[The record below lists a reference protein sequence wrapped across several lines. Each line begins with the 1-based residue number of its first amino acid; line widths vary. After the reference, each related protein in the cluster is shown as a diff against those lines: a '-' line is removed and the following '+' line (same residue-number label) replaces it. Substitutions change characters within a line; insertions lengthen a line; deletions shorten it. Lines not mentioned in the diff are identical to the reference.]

1 MSHHTAEAWL
11 KDNPGLG
18 GLSLPGAGK
27 LEEKPQPKSKPT
39 ETGQSTA
46 TWLEDPREIYFK
58 DSAISFFNKQDRDYY
73 QKELALQTTRAG
85 RKRPGEEGFI
95 GPSTGPDNIKFDL
108 PDDPTDAKRYVPTSA
123 ELEALHSAGLL
134 LDPNTQMPLYPLTNA
149 SSEFKRKISGQ
160 MQNPLLAAGGLA
172 GGVIFGAS
180 EEFGKQVRF
189 GLEQTFTKEGRM
201 YGDRKRDEFVN
212 AVALKE
218 AELGRSLDFYERRI
232 LFDETFDVPG
242 IDTPLGELSFR
253 TPVELIAE
261 MALPATIL
269 DKAFGLGFKGL
280 YRGFKTVG
288 GETYYGL
295 RQTNV
300 PGAVQDKAQI
310 VPAPEK
316 NPFNFPEVKVELTKS
331 ESLYSSLK
339 EMVGFTITKYDDLLD
354 QIGDIIV
361 DTKSRAESLGNA
373 MSADLDFRIRRDFF
387 LNDSGQVPGVP
398 KVDGAQPTISDIA
411 ADYERYKPHLNER
424 QRQVMEEIRDRLAP
438 LRESLDQFNVRI
450 GQRLDIQE
458 GGFYIPR
465 GQAFTPEQILGEV
478 PATGKRQGFKKRAS
492 EPSQGA
498 GIEDDKL
505 TYVPFSDTIKSY
517 VNAVGAESA
526 NQYIA
531 KVLNNAKMPDG
542 KLMSSTEKARLMEH
556 PVYIKVQ
563 NLLKE
568 KKKTRKKLVATS
580 VRNKI
585 LQKVAR
591 TANRTAE
598 KNAERHQNEMRRVE
612 EYTGSSEQRAV
623 GARVERSKNRYEDFS
638 GAYNVADIKL
648 ARKIGREAKNDSR
661 KMIKK
666 IQATIQELRSMDSKY
681 KNVDNKLYKKTLKLQ
696 ELLDEYDQLAQSA
709 NESVQKLD
717 VPKEVKE
724 TVEEVTQEVSEE
736 AQKEIDETIRQINEL
751 NKGASGYIEVD
762 GRGRFENKVGMPNDP
777 LITGKY
783 IVNDNNIMFPIIGK
797 VARKIA
803 LTAEEFELFE
813 QYRSTV
819 DLVLKAQPG
828 NPNGPIRKE
837 QLDLAGEPILQDPVG
852 FEDEFGQVV
861 LAGDAE
867 AAARQ
872 AEFLDSA
879 GEQYENLLNKIDEI
893 NEGTDELFDAIGPL
907 SEKLDNIKFAK
918 GLYEGLDAVFQKQ
931 ERAQRNA
938 VEQQIR
944 MSAEKRRLKNEHTLV
959 TREQARLDK
968 LLSNVKEKDIKRIQ
982 KQIEIE
988 HGQAAKV
995 SDNAI
1000 KALFNMHSAKVAKRA
1015 VDDEYN
1021 ELADE
1026 YNSVLLEESTPP
1038 TGYLAGRES
1047 RIKQMTGTDYPA
1059 ELIFQINKIIEKQG
1073 GIKGPGTGI
1082 LKAVQWHSG
1091 LYRSLRATLDDSA
1104 PTIHGLLQLFN
1115 NPTLAGKAFVWHWRA
1130 WGNGGE
1136 ELLGNYI
1143 SKFNKEAKA
1152 KNLLTTD
1159 EWSALGLRIGGADTE
1174 FTIGKQAFTR
1184 GLQKVRGIKQAN
1196 MAFGYYGDRL
1206 RMDWANDMLEQFMRE
1221 GRTLDEIMNGDL
1233 GKQIVDGV
1241 NTATGYANK
1250 RFGAELGEI
1259 LTFAPRF
1266 FQARLNNIART
1277 VKGTA
1282 KDPLG
1287 ALVDA
1292 VPGAEAV
1299 GRQILQTDKVALPR
1313 FATATPQERIARRA
1327 MLRLISQGTLLTVG
1341 INTALGNETD
1351 FDILKK
1357 DSKGE
1362 WVYNSNFMRIRF
1374 AGRDWSIFGTYD
1386 SILRLLIM
1394 SGAALTDDNLG
1405 NEFQGLRGI
1414 ASGPVSLAWDLLSGE
1429 TFEQTEPKAGWT
1441 STDTGYMPVDGLTP
1455 YIGYLIES
1463 HLPFAFDQIP
1473 DVAEQVNQGDVK
1485 GALAMAAG
1493 EFMGAKSSPLG
1504 YRDLLNEISK
1514 EKVAAGIPS
1523 PTRSVDGIGWDPENL
1538 SKAEERII
1546 KEDPRMKDILEE
1558 FDARNPTELGTAFE
1572 RLELNFTN
1580 LENNLIEAMRKDA
1593 SGKELANQIS
1603 ELKSRRAETYELFVD
1618 NNKELLDEIKT
1629 EEGDLN
1635 RADYWAQLYYNT
1647 QLETY
1652 PENGFMDFEKF
1663 ETEREKI
1670 ISDAIAENPL
1680 YGKYITGSGANTFR
1694 GTRYKNEEVRSL
1706 IEEYDNDI
1714 QEMKQYW
1721 DISLRTAKHFGY
1733 EEEYREYLLSKNP
1746 VEYKKSGKH
1755 KDIIKA
1761 LEKEIRKQKDH
1772 LRLTNPRLEAL
1783 LYKWGTI
1790 QTPINPTVMRMRE
1803 ALVADAEGGDVNTM
1817 DIQKLIDQALR

>member
-46 TWLEDPREIYFK
+46 TWLEDPKGIYFK

-73 QKELALQTTRAG
+73 QKELALQTSRAG

-108 PDDPTDAKRYVPTSA
+108 PDDPTDPKRYVPTSA
-123 ELEALHSAGLL
+123 ELEALHTAGLL
-134 LDPNTQMPLYPLTNA
+134 IDPNTQMPLYPLTNA

-160 MQNPLLAAGGLA
+160 IQNPLLAAGAMA
-172 GGVIFGAS
+172 GEVVFGAS
-180 EEFGKQVRF
+180 EEFGKGVRY
-189 GLEQTFTKEGRM
+189 GLEHTFTKGGRQ
-201 YGDRKRDEFVN
+201 YGDRKREEFVN

-242 IDTPLGELSFR
+242 IDTPLGKLSFR
-253 TPVELIAE
+253 TPVELAAE

-288 GETYYGL
+288 GEAYYGL
-295 RQTNV
+295 RKTNV
-300 PGAVQDKAQI
+300 AGAVQDQAQI
-310 VPAPEK
+310 VPPPEK
-316 NPFNFPEVKVELTKS
+316 NPFNLPEVKVELTKS

-339 EMVGFTITKYDDLLD
+339 EMVGMEVTIYDDLMD

-361 DTKSRAESLGNA
+361 DTKSVAESLGNA

-387 LNDSGQVPGVP
+387 LNDKGQVPGVP

-465 GQAFTPEQILGEV
+465 GQAFTVRQITGEV
-478 PATGKRQGFKKRAS
+478 AATGKRQSFKQKAS

-498 GIEDDKL
+498 GIEDNL
-505 TYVPFSDTIKSY
+505 TYVPFADTIKSY
-517 VNAVGAESA
+517 VKAVGDEAA
-526 NQYIA
+526 NQYIT

-542 KLMSSTEKARLMEH
+542 TPLSSTAKARLMNN
-556 PVYIKVQ
+556 PVYVKVQ

-568 KKKTRKKLVATS
+568 QKKKRKKLVATT
-580 VRNKI
+580 VKNKI
-585 LQKVAR
+585 LQRVAR
-591 TANRTAE
+591 AANRTAE
-598 KNAERHQNEMRRVE
+598 KNAERHQNEIRRVE
-612 EYTGSSEQRAV
+612 QYTGSTEQRAV

-648 ARKIGREAKNDSR
+648 ARKIGRDAKNDSR

-666 IQATIQELRSMDSKY
+666 IQSTIEELRSIDSKY

-709 NESVQKLD
+709 NESVKKLD

-736 AQKEIDETIRQINEL
+736 AQKEIDETLRQVSQLQKEAT
-751 NKGASGYIEVD
+751 GAIEVEGGGVRYESRPGD
-762 GRGRFENKVGMPNDP
+762 PPDP
-777 LITGKY
+777 LRMREY
-783 IVNDNNIMFPIIGK
+783 IVNERNLLVPIMGKII
-797 VARKIA
+797 RKIA
-803 LTAEEFELFE
+803 LTSEEFEMFE
-813 QYRSTV
+813 QYKSAVEIFART
-819 DLVLKAQPG
+819 QPN
-828 NPNGPIRKE
+828 NPNVQVRQK
-837 QLDLAGEPILQDPVG
+837 QLELVGEPTLQDPVG
-852 FEDEFGQVV
+852 FEDEFGDVV
-861 LAGDAE
+861 LAADAE

-907 SEKLDNIKFAK
+907 AEKLDNLKFAK
-918 GLYEGLDAVFQKQ
+918 GLYEGLDAMFQKQ

-944 MSAEKRRLKNEHTLV
+944 MTAEKRRLKNEHTLV

-1015 VDDEYN
+1015 IDEEYN

-1026 YNSVLLEESTPP
+1026 YSRVLSEESKTPE
-1038 TGYLAGRES
+1038 GYLRGSES

-1059 ELIFQINKIIEKQG
+1059 ELIRQINKIMEQQG
-1073 GIKGPGTGI
+1073 GVKGPGTGI
-1082 LKAVQWHSG
+1082 LKAIQWHSG

-1184 GLQKVRGIKQAN
+1184 KLQKVRGIKQAN

-1206 RMDWANDMLEQFMRE
+1206 RMDWANDLLEQYMKE
-1221 GRTLDEIMNGDL
+1221 GRTLDEIMNSDL

-1277 VKGTA
+1277 AKGTI

-1357 DSKGE
+1357 DSKGD

-1374 AGRDWSIFGTYD
+1374 ADRDWSIFGTYD
-1386 SILRLLIM
+1386 SIIRLLIM
-1394 SGAALTDDNLG
+1394 SGVALTDDNLG

-1429 TFEQTEPKAGWT
+1429 TFEQTEPKAGW
-1441 STDTGYMPVDGLTP
+1441 SATDTGFMPVDGLTP

-1504 YRDLLNEISK
+1504 YRDLLQEISK

-1546 KEDPRMKDILEE
+1546 KEDPRMKDILEQ
-1558 FDARNPTELGTAFE
+1558 FDVRNPTELGTAFE
-1572 RLELNFTN
+1572 NLEINFTN

-1647 QLETY
+1647 ELETY

-1680 YGKYITGSGANTFR
+1680 YGKYITGSGPNTFR

-1761 LEKEIRKQKDH
+1761 LEKDIRKQKDH

-1783 LYKWGTI
+1783 LYKWGSIT
-1790 QTPINPTVMRMRE
+1790 TPINPTVMRMRE

-1817 DIQKLIDQALR
+1817 DIQRLINQALR

>member
-46 TWLEDPREIYFK
+46 TWLEDPKGIYFK

-73 QKELALQTTRAG
+73 QKELALQTSRAG

-108 PDDPTDAKRYVPTSA
+108 PDDPTDPKRYVPTSA
-123 ELEALHSAGLL
+123 ELEALHTAGLL
-134 LDPNTQMPLYPLTNA
+134 IDPNTQMPLYPLTNA

-160 MQNPLLAAGGLA
+160 IQNPLLAAGAMA
-172 GGVIFGAS
+172 GEVVFGAA

-189 GLEQTFTKEGRM
+189 GLEHTFTKEGRQ
-201 YGDRKRDEFVN
+201 YGDRKREEYVN

-242 IDTPLGELSFR
+242 IDTPLGKLSFR
-253 TPVELIAE
+253 TPVELAAE
-261 MALPATIL
+261 MALPGTIL

-288 GETYYGL
+288 GEAYYGL
-295 RQTNV
+295 RKTNV
-300 PGAVQDKAQI
+300 AGAVQDQAQI
-310 VPAPEK
+310 VPPPEK
-316 NPFNFPEVKVELTKS
+316 NPFNLPEVKVELTKS

-339 EMVGFTITKYDDLLD
+339 EMVGMEVTIYDDLMD

-361 DTKSRAESLGNA
+361 DTKSVAESLGNA

-387 LNDSGQVPGVP
+387 LNDKGQVPGVP

-465 GQAFTPEQILGEV
+465 GQAFTVRQITGEV
-478 PATGKRQGFKKRAS
+478 AATGKRQSFKQKAS

-498 GIEDDKL
+498 GIEDNL
-505 TYVPFSDTIKSY
+505 TYVPFADTIKSY
-517 VNAVGAESA
+517 VKAVGDEAA
-526 NQYIA
+526 NQYIT

-542 KLMSSTEKARLMEH
+542 TPLSSTAKARLMNN
-556 PVYIKVQ
+556 PVYVKVQ

-568 KKKTRKKLVATS
+568 QKKKRKKLVATT
-580 VRNKI
+580 VKNKI
-585 LQKVAR
+585 LQRVAR
-591 TANRTAE
+591 AANRTAE
-598 KNAERHQNEMRRVE
+598 KNAERHQNEIRRVE
-612 EYTGSSEQRAV
+612 QYTGSTEQRAV

-648 ARKIGREAKNDSR
+648 ARKIGRDAKNDSR

-666 IQATIQELRSMDSKY
+666 IQSTIEELRSIDSKY

-709 NESVQKLD
+709 NESVKKLD

-736 AQKEIDETIRQINEL
+736 AQKEIDETLRQVSQLQKEAT
-751 NKGASGYIEVD
+751 GAIEVEGGGVRYESRPGD
-762 GRGRFENKVGMPNDP
+762 PPDP
-777 LITGKY
+777 LRRPEY
-783 IVNDNNIMFPIIGK
+783 IVNERNLLTPIMGKII
-797 VARKIA
+797 RKIA
-803 LTAEEFELFE
+803 LTSEEFEMFE
-813 QYRSTV
+813 QYKSAVEIFAKT
-819 DLVLKAQPG
+819 QPN
-828 NPNGPIRKE
+828 NPNVQVRQK
-837 QLDLAGEPILQDPVG
+837 QLELVGEPTLQDPVG
-852 FEDEFGQVV
+852 FEDEFGDVV
-861 LAGDAE
+861 LAADAE

-907 SEKLDNIKFAK
+907 AEKLDNLKFAK
-918 GLYEGLDAVFQKQ
+918 GLYEGLDAMFQKQ

-944 MSAEKRRLKNEHTLV
+944 MTAEKRRLKNEHTLV

-1015 VDDEYN
+1015 IDEEYN

-1026 YNSVLLEESTPP
+1026 YSRVLIEESKTPE
-1038 TGYLAGRES
+1038 GYLRGSES

-1059 ELIFQINKIIEKQG
+1059 ELIRQINKIMEQQG
-1073 GIKGPGTGI
+1073 GVKGPGTGI
-1082 LKAVQWHSG
+1082 LKAIQWHSG

-1174 FTIGKQAFTR
+1174 FTIGKQALTR
-1184 GLQKVRGIKQAN
+1184 KLQKVRGIKQAN

-1206 RMDWANDMLEQFMRE
+1206 RMDWANDLLEQYMKE
-1221 GRTLDEIMNGDL
+1221 GRTLDEIMNSDL

-1277 VKGTA
+1277 AKGTI

-1357 DSKGE
+1357 DSKGD

-1374 AGRDWSIFGTYD
+1374 ADRDWSIFGTYD
-1386 SILRLLIM
+1386 SIIRLLIM
-1394 SGAALTDDNLG
+1394 SGVALTDDNLG

-1429 TFEQTEPKAGWT
+1429 TFEQTEPKAGW
-1441 STDTGYMPVDGLTP
+1441 SATDTGYMPVDGLTP

-1504 YRDLLNEISK
+1504 YRDLLQEISK

-1546 KEDPRMKDILEE
+1546 KEDPRMKDILEQ
-1558 FDARNPTELGTAFE
+1558 FDVRNPTELGTAFE
-1572 RLELNFTN
+1572 NLEINFTN

-1647 QLETY
+1647 ELETY

-1680 YGKYITGSGANTFR
+1680 YGKYITGSGPNTFR
-1694 GTRYKNEEVRSL
+1694 GTRYKNEEVRRL

-1783 LYKWGTI
+1783 LYKWGSIT
-1790 QTPINPTVMRMRE
+1790 TPINPTVMRMRE

-1817 DIQKLIDQALR
+1817 DIQRLINQALR

>member
-46 TWLEDPREIYFK
+46 TWLEDPKGIYFK

-73 QKELALQTTRAG
+73 QKELALQTSRAG

-108 PDDPTDAKRYVPTSA
+108 PDDPTDPKRYVPTSA
-123 ELEALHSAGLL
+123 ELEALHTAGLL
-134 LDPNTQMPLYPLTNA
+134 IDPNTQMPLYPLTNA

-160 MQNPLLAAGGLA
+160 IQNPLLAAGAMA
-172 GGVIFGAS
+172 GEVVFGAS
-180 EEFGKQVRF
+180 EEFGKGVRY
-189 GLEQTFTKEGRM
+189 GLEHTFTKGGRQ
-201 YGDRKRDEFVN
+201 YGDRKREEFVN

-242 IDTPLGELSFR
+242 IDTPLGKLSFR
-253 TPVELIAE
+253 TPVELAAE

-288 GETYYGL
+288 GEAYYGL
-295 RQTNV
+295 RKTNV
-300 PGAVQDKAQI
+300 AGAVQDQAQI
-310 VPAPEK
+310 VPPPEK
-316 NPFNFPEVKVELTKS
+316 NPFNLPEVKVELTKS

-339 EMVGFTITKYDDLLD
+339 EMVGMEVTIYDDLMD

-361 DTKSRAESLGNA
+361 DTKSVAESLGNA

-387 LNDSGQVPGVP
+387 LNDKGQVPGVP

-465 GQAFTPEQILGEV
+465 GQAFTVRQITGEV
-478 PATGKRQGFKKRAS
+478 AATGKRQSFKQKAS

-498 GIEDDKL
+498 GIEDNL
-505 TYVPFSDTIKSY
+505 TYVPFADTIKSY
-517 VNAVGAESA
+517 VKAVGDEAA
-526 NQYIA
+526 NQYIT

-542 KLMSSTEKARLMEH
+542 TPLSSTAKARLMNN
-556 PVYIKVQ
+556 PVYVKVQ

-568 KKKTRKKLVATS
+568 QKKKRKKLVATT
-580 VRNKI
+580 VKNKI
-585 LQKVAR
+585 LQRVAR
-591 TANRTAE
+591 AANRTAE
-598 KNAERHQNEMRRVE
+598 KNAERHQNEIRRVE
-612 EYTGSSEQRAV
+612 QYTGSTEQRAV

-648 ARKIGREAKNDSR
+648 ARKIGRDAKNDSR

-666 IQATIQELRSMDSKY
+666 IQSTIEELRSIDSKY

-709 NESVQKLD
+709 NESVKKLD

-736 AQKEIDETIRQINEL
+736 AQKEIDETLRQVSQLQKEAT
-751 NKGASGYIEVD
+751 GAIEVEGGGVRYESRPGD
-762 GRGRFENKVGMPNDP
+762 PPDP
-777 LITGKY
+777 LRMREY
-783 IVNDNNIMFPIIGK
+783 IVNERNLLVPIMGKII
-797 VARKIA
+797 RKIA
-803 LTAEEFELFE
+803 LTSEEFEMFE
-813 QYRSTV
+813 QYKSAVEIFART
-819 DLVLKAQPG
+819 QPN
-828 NPNGPIRKE
+828 NPNVQVRQK
-837 QLDLAGEPILQDPVG
+837 QLELVGEPTLQDPVG
-852 FEDEFGQVV
+852 FEDEFGDVV
-861 LAGDAE
+861 LAADAE

-907 SEKLDNIKFAK
+907 AEKLDNLKFAK
-918 GLYEGLDAVFQKQ
+918 GLYEGLDAMFQKQ

-944 MSAEKRRLKNEHTLV
+944 MTAEKRRLKNEHTLV

-1015 VDDEYN
+1015 IDEEYN

-1026 YNSVLLEESTPP
+1026 YSRVLSEESKTPE
-1038 TGYLAGRES
+1038 GYLRGSES

-1059 ELIFQINKIIEKQG
+1059 ELIRQINKIMEQQG
-1073 GIKGPGTGI
+1073 GVKGPGTGI
-1082 LKAVQWHSG
+1082 LKAIQWHSG

-1184 GLQKVRGIKQAN
+1184 KLQKVRGIKQAN

-1206 RMDWANDMLEQFMRE
+1206 RMDWANDLLEQYMKE
-1221 GRTLDEIMNGDL
+1221 GRTLDEIMNSDL

-1277 VKGTA
+1277 AKGTI

-1357 DSKGE
+1357 DSKGD

-1374 AGRDWSIFGTYD
+1374 ADRDWSIFGTYD
-1386 SILRLLIM
+1386 SIIRLLIM
-1394 SGAALTDDNLG
+1394 SGVALTDDNLG

-1429 TFEQTEPKAGWT
+1429 TFEQTEPKAGW
-1441 STDTGYMPVDGLTP
+1441 SATDTGFMPVDGLTP

-1504 YRDLLNEISK
+1504 YRDLLQEISK

-1546 KEDPRMKDILEE
+1546 KEDPRMKDILEQ
-1558 FDARNPTELGTAFE
+1558 FDVRNPTELGTAFE
-1572 RLELNFTN
+1572 NLEINFTN

-1647 QLETY
+1647 ELETY

-1680 YGKYITGSGANTFR
+1680 YGKYITGSGPNTFR

-1783 LYKWGTI
+1783 LYKWGSIT
-1790 QTPINPTVMRMRE
+1790 TPINPTVMRMRE

-1817 DIQKLIDQALR
+1817 DIQRLINQALR

>member
-46 TWLEDPREIYFK
+46 TWLEDPKGIYFK

-73 QKELALQTTRAG
+73 QKELALQTSRAG

-108 PDDPTDAKRYVPTSA
+108 PDDPTDPKRYVPTSA
-123 ELEALHSAGLL
+123 ELEALHTAGLL
-134 LDPNTQMPLYPLTNA
+134 IDPNTQMPLYPLTNA

-160 MQNPLLAAGGLA
+160 IQNPLLAAGAMA
-172 GGVIFGAS
+172 GEVVVGAA

-189 GLEQTFTKEGRM
+189 GLEHTFTKEGRQ
-201 YGDRKRDEFVN
+201 YGDRKREEYVN

-242 IDTPLGELSFR
+242 IDTPLGKLSFR
-253 TPVELIAE
+253 TPVELAAE
-261 MALPATIL
+261 MALPGTIL

-288 GETYYGL
+288 GEAYYGL
-295 RQTNV
+295 RKTNV
-300 PGAVQDKAQI
+300 AGAVQDQAQI
-310 VPAPEK
+310 VPPPEK
-316 NPFNFPEVKVELTKS
+316 NPFNLPEVKVELTKS

-339 EMVGFTITKYDDLLD
+339 EMVGMEVTIYDDLMD

-361 DTKSRAESLGNA
+361 DTKSVAESLGNA

-387 LNDSGQVPGVP
+387 LNDKGQVPGVP

-465 GQAFTPEQILGEV
+465 GQAFTVRQITGEV
-478 PATGKRQGFKKRAS
+478 AATGKRQSFKQKAS

-498 GIEDDKL
+498 GIEDNL
-505 TYVPFSDTIKSY
+505 TYVPFADTIKSY
-517 VNAVGAESA
+517 VKAVGDEAA
-526 NQYIA
+526 NQYIT

-542 KLMSSTEKARLMEH
+542 TPLSSTAKARLMNN
-556 PVYIKVQ
+556 PVYVKVQ

-568 KKKTRKKLVATS
+568 QKKKRKKLVATT
-580 VRNKI
+580 VKNKI
-585 LQKVAR
+585 LQRVAR
-591 TANRTAE
+591 AANRTAE
-598 KNAERHQNEMRRVE
+598 KNAERHQNEIRRVE
-612 EYTGSSEQRAV
+612 QYTGSTEQRAV

-648 ARKIGREAKNDSR
+648 ARKIGRDAKNDSR

-666 IQATIQELRSMDSKY
+666 IQSTIEELRSIDSKY

-709 NESVQKLD
+709 NESVKKLD

-736 AQKEIDETIRQINEL
+736 AQKEIDETLRQVSQLQKEAT
-751 NKGASGYIEVD
+751 GAIEVEGGGVRYESRPGD
-762 GRGRFENKVGMPNDP
+762 PPDP
-777 LITGKY
+777 LRMREY
-783 IVNDNNIMFPIIGK
+783 IVNERNLLVPIMGKII
-797 VARKIA
+797 RKIA
-803 LTAEEFELFE
+803 LTSEEFEMFE
-813 QYRSTV
+813 QYKSAVEIFART
-819 DLVLKAQPG
+819 QPN
-828 NPNGPIRKE
+828 NPNVQVRQK
-837 QLDLAGEPILQDPVG
+837 QLELVGEPTLQDPVG
-852 FEDEFGQVV
+852 FEDEFGDVV
-861 LAGDAE
+861 LAADAE

-907 SEKLDNIKFAK
+907 AEKLDNLKFAK
-918 GLYEGLDAVFQKQ
+918 GLYEGLDAMFQKQ

-944 MSAEKRRLKNEHTLV
+944 MTAEKRRLKNEHTLV

-1015 VDDEYN
+1015 IDEEYN

-1026 YNSVLLEESTPP
+1026 YSRVLSEESKTPE
-1038 TGYLAGRES
+1038 GYLRGSES

-1059 ELIFQINKIIEKQG
+1059 ELIRQINKIMEQQG
-1073 GIKGPGTGI
+1073 GVKGPGTGI
-1082 LKAVQWHSG
+1082 LKAIQWHSG

-1184 GLQKVRGIKQAN
+1184 KLQKVRGIKQAN

-1206 RMDWANDMLEQFMRE
+1206 RMDWANDLLEQYMKE
-1221 GRTLDEIMNGDL
+1221 GRTLDEIMNSDL

-1277 VKGTA
+1277 AKGTI

-1357 DSKGE
+1357 DSKGD

-1374 AGRDWSIFGTYD
+1374 ADRDWSIFGTYD
-1386 SILRLLIM
+1386 SIIRLLIM
-1394 SGAALTDDNLG
+1394 SGVALTDDNLG

-1429 TFEQTEPKAGWT
+1429 TFEQTEPKAGW
-1441 STDTGYMPVDGLTP
+1441 SATDTGFMPVDGLTP

-1504 YRDLLNEISK
+1504 YRDLLQEISK

-1546 KEDPRMKDILEE
+1546 KEDPRMKDILEQ
-1558 FDARNPTELGTAFE
+1558 FDVRNPTELGTAFE
-1572 RLELNFTN
+1572 NLEINFTN

-1647 QLETY
+1647 ELETY

-1680 YGKYITGSGANTFR
+1680 YGKYITGSGPNTFR

-1783 LYKWGTI
+1783 LYKWGSIT
-1790 QTPINPTVMRMRE
+1790 TPINPTVMRMRE

-1817 DIQKLIDQALR
+1817 DIQRLINQALR